1 MPAGRRPDTDIAY
14 TPLQNR
20 FILCHLQTQLSSGL
34 MAAIILKQS
43 TIWLQKFYK
52 KNRTAF
58 VLTKKIKIMDVN
70 ITSLMTVAIIINALL
85 TTYPSKLELV
95 QSYTLSRFPFM
106 RRKSQL
112 SQPSYSNWSKDFINE
127 HTKQARSPL
136 KSLGIV
142 SSVMVLNLN
151 FVVAKNNA

>member
-85 TTYPSKLELV
+85 
-95 QSYTLSRFPFM
+95 
-106 RRKSQL
+106 QL
-112 SQPSYSNWSKDFINE
+112 THQN
-127 HTKQARSPL
+127 
-136 KSLGIV
+136 
-142 SSVMVLNLN
+142 
-151 FVVAKNNA
+151 

>member
-1 MPAGRRPDTDIAY
+1 MPAGSRPDTDIAY

-58 VLTKKIKIMDVN
+58 VLTKKIVN

-85 TTYPSKLELV
+85 
-95 QSYTLSRFPFM
+95 
-106 RRKSQL
+106 QL
-112 SQPSYSNWSKDFINE
+112 THQN
-127 HTKQARSPL
+127 
-136 KSLGIV
+136 
-142 SSVMVLNLN
+142 
-151 FVVAKNNA
+151 

>member
-20 FILCHLQTQLSSGL
+20 SKKDKSRMKSKCRYFYLLILCHLQTQLSSGL

-58 VLTKKIKIMDVN
+58 VLTKKIVN

-85 TTYPSKLELV
+85 
-95 QSYTLSRFPFM
+95 
-106 RRKSQL
+106 QL
-112 SQPSYSNWSKDFINE
+112 THQN
-127 HTKQARSPL
+127 
-136 KSLGIV
+136 
-142 SSVMVLNLN
+142 
-151 FVVAKNNA
+151 